1 MHFKVAFSVT
11 SLIMVLFG
19 LPLSMGRR
27 PQSSLTFGAG
37 MSVFVI
43 FAYYAAIKLG
53 QSLGFKGMLDP
64 LPSVWLPNVLFLT
77 LGFYL
82 LWRQRS

>member
-1 MHFKVAFSVT
+1 
-11 SLIMVLFG
+11 MVL
-19 LPLSMGRR
+19 LRIPLSIRRR
-27 PQSSLTFGAG
+27 PQSSLAFGAG

-43 FAYYAAIKLG
+43 FGYYAAIKLG
-53 QSLGFKGMLDP
+53 QSLGFKGVLDP